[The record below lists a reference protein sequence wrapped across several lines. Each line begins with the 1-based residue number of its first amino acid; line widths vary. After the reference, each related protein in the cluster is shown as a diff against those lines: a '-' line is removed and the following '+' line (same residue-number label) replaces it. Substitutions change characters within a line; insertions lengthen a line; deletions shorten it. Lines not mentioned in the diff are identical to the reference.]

1 MNALRARVNALRRKM
16 ARPLAVLRLYRLA
29 YQYFIDYYAALVQ
42 RLDPPD
48 SRAFIDRVVS
58 AGLRLPTFMAVH
70 KYLERCLGRG
80 AEPRRRY
87 PPPRPPPVVP
97 GLSHSPGRL
106 GAGFGSSARLVT
118 TPHVE

>member
-29 YQYFIDYYAALVQ
+29 YQYCIDYYAALVN

-58 AGLRLPTFMAVH
+58 AGYGLPTFMAVH
-70 KYLERCLGRG
+70 KYLERCLSRG
-80 AEPRRRY
+80 AEPDADTILHSLLPWSRSY
-87 PPPRPPPVVP
+87 PTPR
-97 GLSHSPGRL
+97 LD
-106 GAGFGSSARLVT
+106 
-118 TPHVE
+118 